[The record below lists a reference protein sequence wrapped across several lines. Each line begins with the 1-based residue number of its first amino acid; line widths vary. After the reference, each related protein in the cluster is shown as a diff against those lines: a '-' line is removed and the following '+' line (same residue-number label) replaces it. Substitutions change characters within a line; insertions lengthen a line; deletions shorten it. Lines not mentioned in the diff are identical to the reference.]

1 MQAQLVAIVFDL
13 GTLIRYSD
21 GGKNIVNSGRRELE
35 ASRANL
41 RN

>member
-1 MQAQLVAIVFDL
+1 MLAQLFAIVFDL

-21 GGKNIVNSGRRELE
+21 RSKNIVNSGRRELE

-41 RN
+41 KN